1 MPSSG
6 ETLKGL
12 HFRGLTAQAL
22 SDIFRSRPV
31 HLRAGRGGAFP
42 VSRTN
47 SFHHTHAMIHAAS
60 DSSGQGERSP
70 ELGSADGPGRAV
82 SRKGVGAQAAAA
94 PGCGATIAAF
104 GVGALFLV
112 AAAGIA
118 TVIRLPQSALLLLT
132 QVGLIA
138 GVAAFLYL
146 AGYDLRAAFRLNQ
159 VDNAV
164 YSRAVLLGVA
174 LLLANLA
181 ATLLLGPS
189 IRDLQLVTAGPGL
202 TERIILALTVV
213 LIAPA
218 IEESLF
224 RGLLQGALEAR
235 ARPWTAIAL
244 AAVPFALLHWWPAL
258 IFFFFWSLPVGWL
271 TWRTASIGPGLV
283 VHAINNVVGLAGLVS
298 AGPIDPEALERT
310 PGQVGVALMILPA
323 AALWVLWLCL
333 RIDKVLGR
341 SESESKSEEAA
352 V

>member
-1 MPSSG
+1 
-6 ETLKGL
+6 
-12 HFRGLTAQAL
+12 
-22 SDIFRSRPV
+22 
-31 HLRAGRGGAFP
+31 
-42 VSRTN
+42 
-47 SFHHTHAMIHAAS
+47 MIHEGS
-60 DSSGQGERSP
+60 DSSGQGEWRSDP
-70 ELGSADGPGRAV
+70 GPRAVPGRAV
-82 SRKGVGAQAAAA
+82 PRKAVGAQAAAT
-94 PGCGATIAAF
+94 PGCGATVAAF
-104 GVGALFLV
+104 GVGALFLLAVAGV
-112 AAAGIA
+112 AA
-118 TVIRLPQSALLLLT
+118 VIRLPQSALLLIT
-132 QVGLIA
+132 QIGLIA
-138 GVAAFLYL
+138 GVAAFLYMT
-146 AGYDLRAAFRLNQ
+146 GYDLRAAFRLNP

-189 IRDLQLVTAGPGL
+189 IRDVQLVTAGPGL
-202 TERIILALTVV
+202 ADRIVLALTVV

-244 AAVPFALLHWWPAL
+244 AAAPFALLHWWPAL

-271 TWRTASIGPGLV
+271 TWRTASIGPALV

-310 PGQVGVALMILPA
+310 PGQVGVALLILPA
-323 AALWVLWLCL
+323 AALWMVWLCL
-333 RIDKVLGR
+333 RIDRVLGR
-341 SESESKSEEAA
+341 SASGSEAESAT